1 MSTIPGWLLRY
12 TITIEA
18 YIGETA
24 YGPQYAA
31 PVTARAYTEE
41 TTRTARTK
49 EGEEITSTA
58 TKIWLFPDQ
67 ECPPESRVTLPSGRV
82 ASVIT
87 STLYSGAG
95 LPTPDHREVTCT

>member
-12 TITIEA
+12 QVTIEA
-18 YIGETA
+18 YIGEST
-24 YGPQYAA
+24 YGPLYGP
-31 PVTARAYTEE
+31 PVTARAYVEE
-41 TTRTARTK
+41 TTRTARSK
-49 EGEEITSTA
+49 DGEEITA
-58 TKIWLFPDQ
+58 KDTKLWLFPTQ